1 MKSLK
6 GKEVFAVG
14 KWNGMVFQMHD
25 LEAMVKAFDLLKGVH
40 KVPLKIGHTEDQTP
54 VGAQHAL
61 GWVSRLYIK
70 GQKLLADFE
79 SVPDVVAKAME
90 AKLYRTV
97 SIELSMEV
105 NYKGQHYP
113 FVVDGVAL
121 LGADL
126 PAVNTLEDLGAYMS
140 RDAALFSVG
149 RRAAFAAVAGN
160 KTEINMD
167 KQEIQSEIAKAVAA
181 ALPGVE
187 ASVTAKFAAKQTEL
201 QTALDAANAK
211 VATFEK
217 EKHDAKVGTARAR
230 VVAVFEGLVKS
241 EVIKAAQRESFS
253 KLLGVD
259 DDARVVN
266 IDVEAL
272 VKSFGVVET
281 KSADGKVAFKA
292 ESAGDKTG
300 DEDKP
305 MNYDA
310 ACAELDKRA
319 NAIVARDKVSYSV
332 AKHQVLAADEK
343 LATVYAVGPKQE
355 G

>member
-6 GKEVFAVG
+6 AQEVFAVG
-14 KWNGMVFQMHD
+14 KWNGMTFQLHD
-25 LEAMVKAFDLLKGVH
+25 LEAMVKAFDLLKAVH

-61 GWVSRLYIK
+61 GWVSRLYIA
-70 GQKLLADFE
+70 GNKLMADFE
-79 SVPDVVAKAME
+79 NVPEIVAKAMM

-97 SIELSMEV
+97 SIELSIEV

-126 PAVNTLEDLGAYMS
+126 PAVNTLKDLEAFMA
-140 RDAALFSVG
+140 RDAAQFSVG
-149 RRAAFAAVAGN
+149 RRASFAAVVGD
-160 KTEINMD
+160 KKETEMD
-167 KQEIQSEIAKAVAA
+167 KDIQAAIEKGVA
-181 ALPGVE
+181 E
-187 ASVTAKFAAKQTEL
+187 ASAKIEAAVTAKFAQKQTET
-201 QTALDAANAK
+201 QTALDAANAR
-211 VATFEK
+211 VAAFEK
-217 EKHDAKVGTARAR
+217 KEHDAKVGTARAR
-230 VVAVFEGLVKS
+230 VVAVFEGLVKG

-272 VKSFGVVET
+272 IKSFGVVET
-281 KSADGKVAFKA
+281 KSADGKIAFKA
-292 ESAGDKTG
+292 DSAGDKTG

-305 MNYDA
+305 MTYES
-310 ACAELDKRA
+310 ACQELDKRA
-319 NAIVARDKVSYSV
+319 SAIVAKDKVAYSA
-332 AKHQVLAADEK
+332 AKQQVLASDEK
-343 LATVYAVGPKQE
+343 LATVYAAGPKKE
-355 G
+355 D